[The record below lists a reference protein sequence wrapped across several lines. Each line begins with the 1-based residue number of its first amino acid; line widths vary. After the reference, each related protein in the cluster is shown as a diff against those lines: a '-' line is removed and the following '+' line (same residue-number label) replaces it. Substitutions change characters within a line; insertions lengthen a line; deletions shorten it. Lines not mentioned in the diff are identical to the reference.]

1 MDLGAYAQI
10 GILEQI
16 MSDNNID
23 IPRLRGLRLMKD
35 EKPLTKEERE
45 EVIKDDILWEVQN
58 LIRGCPK
65 WDWNSCVTEFSSKTD
80 ALCDYYLWYDVD
92 EYGCHKYIDICWDR
106 IHGKKRKACKYVI
119 KKIKKRVKEQFDMW
133 NKYAGQDD
141 VLYIHARLGSG
152 NWGGY
157 DCDKIVK
164 GQPWY
169 LDHCEDHFDCTYVD
183 IYAKIKEVPN
193 DSANKTDI

>member
-10 GILEQI
+10 DDLEQI
-16 MSDNNID
+16 MNNNNID

-35 EKPLTKEERE
+35 EDPLTKAERE
-45 EVIKDDILWEVQN
+45 EVIKEDILWEVQN

-80 ALCDYYLWYDVD
+80 AICDYYLWYDVD
-92 EYGCHKYIDICWDR
+92 EYGRHNYIDICWDR

-119 KKIKKRVKEQFDMW
+119 KKIKKRVKKQFDMW
-133 NKYAGQDD
+133 DKYTGRDD

-169 LDHCEDHFDCTYVD
+169 LDHCEDHFDSTYVD
-183 IYAKIKEVPN
+183 IYAKINTPERR
-193 DSANKTDI
+193 

>member
-10 GILEQI
+10 DILDKI
-16 MSDNNID
+16 MEDNNID

-35 EKPLTKEERE
+35 EKPLTKAERE
-45 EVIKDDILWEVQN
+45 EVIKDDIMWEVQS

-65 WDWNSCVTEFSSKTD
+65 WDWNSCVTEYSSKTD
-80 ALCDYYLWYDVD
+80 AFCDYYLWYDID
-92 EYGCHKYIDICWDR
+92 EYGCHNYIDICWDR

-119 KKIKKRVKEQFDMW
+119 KKVKKRVKKQFDMW
-133 NKYAGQDD
+133 NKYAGRDD
-141 VLYIHARLGSG
+141 ILYIHARLGSG

-157 DCDKIVK
+157 DCDRIVK

-183 IYAKIKEVPN
+183 IYAKIKESEG
-193 DSANKTDI
+193 DDKQ